1 MKHILNKD
9 MLYRLFYSFLIGC
22 LGAGIGIAL
31 SLSAEWVLNILFDV
45 NVDLKPF
52 VYMCFGA
59 GFVLMFVT
67 HKANDN

>member
-59 GFVLMFVT
+59 GFILMFVT
-67 HKANDN
+67 YKSNDS